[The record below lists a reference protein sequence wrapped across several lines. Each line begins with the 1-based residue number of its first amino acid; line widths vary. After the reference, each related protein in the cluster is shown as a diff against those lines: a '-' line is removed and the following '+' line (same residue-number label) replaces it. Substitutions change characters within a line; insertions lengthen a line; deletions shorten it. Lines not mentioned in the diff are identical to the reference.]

1 MMNRRNFLYGVG
13 SSIFLP
19 SLESVSFSSDVV
31 DTNKKRIIFVFSPN
45 GMNMNSWKIDNSQ
58 NDLSKLSPTLEV
70 LEKFRDKTIIYSNLA
85 QKKARANGD
94 GGGDHARSM
103 STFLTGVQ
111 IKKTEGENITAGISA
126 DQLAANYFKSF
137 TRIPSLQVGCEES
150 KVVGSCDSGYS
161 CAYSS
166 TISWSGPHSP
176 LPKDINPASVFTRIY
191 GNSSKSNPQ
200 TLEKTKSIIDYALE
214 EHKSLQR
221 NISFRDK
228 QKLDEYLNSLREIER
243 RVQLEHLLP
252 KEDPN
257 QRESFS
263 YIPDNLT
270 EHSKLLFDLI
280 VLSFL
285 TDSTRV
291 VTMVLSNEGSNRMYP
306 EIDVTEGHHYLS
318 HHQND
323 TEKLNKISKINKLHL
338 SQVNYLLNVLEQN
351 NLLDSTLVAY
361 GCGIEDGNSHAHHD
375 LPIMVAGCGIKGN
388 QHISM
393 PEETPL
399 NNLWL
404 GLLDHISVKI
414 DNIEFGD
421 SDSIVKLLG

>member
-1 MMNRRNFLYGVG
+1 MINRRSFLYGAG

-19 SLESVSFSSDVV
+19 YFSSISLGSSPKV
-31 DTNKKRIIFVFSPN
+31 DPDIKRIIFVFSPN
-45 GMNMNSWKIDNSQ
+45 GMNMDSWRIDNSQ
-58 NDLSKLSPTLEV
+58 KDLSTLSPTLEV
-70 LEKFRDKTIIYSNLA
+70 LEKFKDKTIVYSGMA

-166 TISWSGPHSP
+166 TVSWAGPHSP
-176 LPKDINPASVFTRIY
+176 LPKDINPASIFTRIY

-221 NISFRDK
+221 NLSFSDK

-243 RVQLEHLLP
+243 KIQLEHLLP
-252 KEDPN
+252 KEDDN

-263 YIPDNLT
+263 YMPDNLT
-270 EHSKLLFDLI
+270 QHSKLISDLI

-291 VTMVLSNEGSNRMYP
+291 ATIVLSNEGSNKMYP

-323 TEKLNKISKINKLHL
+323 AEKLNKISKINKLHL
-338 SQVNYLLNVLEQN
+338 SQINYLLNILEQN
-351 NLLDSTLVAY
+351 DLLDSTLVAY

-375 LPIMVAGCGIKGN
+375 LPILIAGCGIKGN

-404 GLLDHISVKI
+404 GLLDHIGVKI
-414 DNIEFGD
+414 DDIEFGD
-421 SDSIVKLLG
+421 SNSIIKLL